1 MIGFYLTLAILGG
14 IYARGN
20 NRVLAAIAG
29 IVGPCLCFFSAAT
42 LKGVFLL
49 RGTAKRKGGE
59 LILGL
64 LGGAASLVMLWKTG
78 VWIEIGIKINGVV
91 WGLIGGLIG
100 FIFTT
105 KKMVEGPPPDENSA
119 KPPKE
124 IERKSGLSKSDL

>member
-20 NRVLAAIAG
+20 NPVLAAIAG
-29 IVGPCLCFFSAAT
+29 IVGPCLCFYSTAT
-42 LKGVFLL
+42 IKGVFLL
-49 RGTAKRKGGE
+49 RGTAEGKRGG

-64 LGGAASLVMLWKTG
+64 LGEVASLVMLWKTG
-78 VWIEIGIKINGVV
+78 VWINFGIKINGVV
-91 WGLIGGLIG
+91 WGLLGGLIG
-100 FIFTT
+100 LIFTT